1 MKKTINLLLATIILA
16 LPVSTQA
23 FENNVKLN
31 AGLPRLTS
39 FEYERKLNNVLPN
52 LSAFVNY
59 GSGEL
64 DLDSQKTTIN
74 GLGFGARYRLP
85 LGLGYIGLGY
95 GTLNV
100 DYAYVQT
107 IAKGEISQGEKVDV
121 SGKFSGLMIEYGTDF
136 SIGPVIIGGS
146 AGYIMG
152 SPDISAKVSETVVE
166 SEDVNSGVATIDG
179 MIQAGVY
186 VGYAF

>member
-1 MKKTINLLLATIILA
+1 MKKTINLLLAAIILA

-59 GSGEL
+59 GSGEF
-64 DLDSQKTTIN
+64 DLDSIKTTIN

-85 LGLGYIGLGY
+85 FLGYIGLGY

-100 DYAYVQT
+100 DYSYVQT
-107 IAKGEISQGEKVDV
+107 ISKGSISQGETVDV
-121 SGKFSGLMIEYGTDF
+121 SGKFSGLMIEYGTD
-136 SIGPVIIGGS
+136 IRLGPIMIGGS

-152 SPDISAKVSETVVE
+152 SPDISAKANGTTVE
-166 SEDVNSGVATIDG
+166 SDDVNSGAATING

>member
-1 MKKTINLLLATIILA
+1 MKKTINLLLAAIILA
-16 LPVSTQA
+16 MPVSTQA

-39 FEYERKLNNVLPN
+39 FEYERKLNNFLPN

-59 GSGEL
+59 GSGEF
-64 DLDSQKTTIN
+64 DLDSEKTTIN
-74 GLGFGARYRLP
+74 GLGFGARFRLP
-85 LGLGYIGLGY
+85 FLGYIGLGY

-100 DYAYVQT
+100 DYSYVQT
-107 IAKGEISQGEKVDV
+107 IGKGSINQDETVDV

-152 SPDISAKVSETVVE
+152 SPDISAKVNGIGVE
-166 SEDVNSGVATIDG
+166 REDVNSGAATIDG
-179 MIQAGVY
+179 MIQVGVY